1 MRDNRDNKAPKD
13 DIKDK
18 LVAINRVTKVVKG
31 GRRFGFAALV
41 VAGDESGRLDLDME
55 KPKKFLKQSR
65 KQMIQQEKV

>member
-31 GRRFGFAALV
+31 GRRLAYLKKSNHKNIV
-41 VAGDESGRLDLDME
+41 LD
-55 KPKKFLKQSR
+55 
-65 KQMIQQEKV
+65 